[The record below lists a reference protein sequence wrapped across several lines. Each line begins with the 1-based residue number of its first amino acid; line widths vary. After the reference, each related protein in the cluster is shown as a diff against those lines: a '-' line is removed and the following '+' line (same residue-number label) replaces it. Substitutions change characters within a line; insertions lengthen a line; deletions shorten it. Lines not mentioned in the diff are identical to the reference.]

1 MANLSDRSRT
11 ARIPGWVIDLPISPF
26 AFKLYVLMRWTED
39 VEDRGLTLE
48 EMAEELKVDL
58 ALIKTTVDELLDA
71 GAIGANGWEVG
82 Q

>member
-1 MANLSDRSRT
+1 
-11 ARIPGWVIDLPISPF
+11 
-26 AFKLYVLMRWTED
+26 MRWTED